1 MGWLLLSGSVARM
14 EFTQADWDVY
24 MQVSKALP
32 VLGNAGDSVRRE
44 GPGRGPR
51 ARGLHLFSVQD
62 PKDGL
67 GGLGPGLWKRS
78 SLWSLK
84 LQAA

>member
-1 MGWLLLSGSVARM
+1 MAIGWLLLSGSVAWM
-14 EFTQADWDVY
+14 EFTQADWDVH
-24 MQVSKALP
+24 MQASKALP
-32 VLGNAGDSVRRE
+32 VQGEAGDSARRE

-67 GGLGPGLWKRS
+67 HGWGQVYGKGPVSGV
-78 SLWSLK
+78 
-84 LQAA
+84 